1 MRIAA
6 CFFILILILTT
17 IARAQNPAQSA
28 SPADA
33 KFVTVPV
40 TLDRDR
46 IVIDVDVPLTDGSTR
61 RVRAWVDNGDPEQWM
76 SSRVSAW
83 LGLGVGSCNG
93 QVCSAKSPTPMV
105 SLEIL
110 IGGMKVFLSAMGEIT
125 VPVGDQAPIAP
136 GMNAEVNIPSTVLR
150 NYDVLINFPGHEF
163 TIGQPGSLKFQGVKA
178 KVMVNGENGLIQ
190 VPSQIENK
198 KYNLGLDVGSSISFL
213 TDDLFDKLTSAH
225 PDWPHMI
232 GAIGPANIWGMQD
245 EPKWKLMRVA
255 RVQYG
260 PLFLTDVAA
269 VEFPSDRMEFFEK
282 RAGVATAGLLGAN
295 ALVNYRVG
303 LDYAHSTVYFEIGR
317 TFNFPAFD
325 VIGLVLHPEIDGRFT
340 ILGVADYAGRPSVP
354 EVQAGDQL
362 IAVDGI
368 PTVGSTLGQV
378 WTMLGG
384 EARKERRLTIERA
397 GKQVTIIARVQHFL
411 GEDSDNPN
419 QQSFK
424 KKN

>member
-6 CFFILILILTT
+6 RFFILILILTT
-17 IARAQNPAQSA
+17 IALAQNPAQSA

-33 KFVTVPV
+33 NFVTVPV
-40 TLDRDR
+40 TLDHNRV
-46 IVIDVDVPLTDGSTR
+46 VIDVDVPLTDGSTR
-61 RVRAWVDNGDPEQWM
+61 RVRARVDNGDPEQWM
-76 SSRVSAW
+76 SSRVSNW
-83 LGLGVGSCNG
+83 LGLAVGNCNG
-93 QVCSAKSPTPMV
+93 LVCSAKSPTPMV

-110 IGGMKVFLSAMGEIT
+110 IGGMKVFLSAMGEIKVPAAAPT
-125 VPVGDQAPIAP
+125 VAP
-136 GMNAEVNIPSTVLR
+136 GMNVEINIPSTVLR
-150 NYDVLINFPGHEF
+150 NYDVLINFPGHEL

-178 KVMVNGENGLIQ
+178 KVIVNGENGLIQ

-198 KYNLGLDVGSSISFL
+198 KYNLGLDLGSSISFL
-213 TDDLFDKLTSAH
+213 TDDLFDKLSSAH
-225 PDWPHMI
+225 PDWPHMT
-232 GAIGPANIWGMQD
+232 GAIGPANMWGLQD

-269 VEFPSDRMEFFEK
+269 VEFLSDRMEFFEK

-295 ALVNYRVG
+295 ALINYRVG

-325 VIGLVLHPEIDGRFT
+325 VIGLVLRPEIDGRFA
-340 ILGVADYAGRPSVP
+340 ILGVADYAGTPSVP

-368 PTVGSTLGQV
+368 PTAGSTLGQV
-378 WTMLGG
+378 WTMLAG
-384 EARKERRLTIERA
+384 EAGKERRLTIERA
-397 GKQVTIIARVQHFL
+397 GKQLTIVAKVQHFL

-419 QQSFK
+419 QQSLK